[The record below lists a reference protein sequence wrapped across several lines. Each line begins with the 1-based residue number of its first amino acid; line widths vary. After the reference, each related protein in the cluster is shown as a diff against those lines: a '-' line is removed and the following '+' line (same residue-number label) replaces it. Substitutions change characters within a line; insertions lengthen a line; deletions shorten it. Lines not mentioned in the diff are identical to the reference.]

1 MPPGHFLSPKL
12 PLFSTN
18 YSQFATLTHR
28 NNEPVFTTYFYKQLP
43 FLFFILR
50 GVPVWVLFTVQ
61 FFLCMSY
68 VRLVFY
74 FVTLYKYSVYLYIYN
89 ICVFI
94 FNVHLVFFIS
104 NYGQASA
111 LKVFNIYK
119 IFGAQRYIMVSQCF
133 HQVSSESCLAI
144 CHPRGMCL

>member
-1 MPPGHFLSPKL
+1 MNKIQCLLDFFLSPKL

-18 YSQFATLTHR
+18 YSQFATLTHL

-74 FVTLYKYSVYLYIYN
+74 FVTLYKYSVCLYIYN

-94 FNVHLVFFIS
+94 FNVHLVFF
-104 NYGQASA
+104 
-111 LKVFNIYK
+111 NICK

-133 HQVSSESCLAI
+133 DQVSSESCLAI
-144 CHPRGMCL
+144 CHPRDMCL